1 MVATPRADGDEP
13 VASPACPACDRD
25 LVGDNLTKD
34 SILMSDSAI
43 LVIPRGFRATGIK
56 AGLKASGTLDMAV
69 LAADQPCAAA
79 GTFTTNRVCAAPVKW
94 CREILPA
101 DDIRAIVINSGN
113 ANAATG
119 DQGLANAQRTAECAA
134 ALLGC
139 QPEQVL
145 VASTGIIG
153 HQLPMDK
160 IEAGIA
166 KAVAE
171 LSASREAFQ
180 TAAAAIMTTDTR
192 PKIVSQRQTIAGRDV
207 TLLGIAKG
215 AAMIG
220 PRMATM
226 LGFLL
231 TDAPLWANELQ
242 DILSDAVEH
251 SFNCLSVEGH
261 TSTNDTVL
269 LLSSTATTDPILKGD
284 DIAAF
289 AAMVRST
296 CETLARAI
304 ADDGEGASHLITV
317 DVEGCETFEDARTIA
332 RAVADSPLVKTAI
345 HGADPNWGR
354 IVSAAGYSG
363 VSFDEEQ
370 LSLWINQV
378 AVYEDGMPVPF
389 DDGSLSQLI
398 KSQRDVHLRLVL
410 KSGAEA
416 VRFWTCDL
424 TAEYIRLNAD
434 YTT

>member
-1 MVATPRADGDEP
+1 
-13 VASPACPACDRD
+13 
-25 LVGDNLTKD
+25 
-34 SILMSDSAI
+34 MSDSAQ
-43 LVIPRGFRATGIK
+43 LAIPRGFRASGVK
-56 AGLKASGTLDMAV
+56 AGLKASGSLDLAV

-94 CREILPA
+94 CRELLPA
-101 DDIRAIVINSGN
+101 DSIRAIAINSGN

-119 DQGLANAQRTAECAA
+119 EQGLANARRTAERVA
-134 ALLGC
+134 ALLSC
-139 QPEQVL
+139 QPEEVL

-160 IEAGIA
+160 IEAGID
-166 KAVAE
+166 KAVAG
-171 LSASREAFQ
+171 LADSVEAFQ
-180 TAAAAIMTTDTR
+180 TVAESIITTDTR
-192 PKIVSQRQTIAGRDV
+192 KKIVSLRQTIDGRET

-242 DILSDAVEH
+242 DILADAVEH

-261 TSTNDTVL
+261 ASTNDTVL
-269 LLSSTATTDPILKGD
+269 LLSSTATTEPVLHGNDV
-284 DIAAF
+284 AVF

-304 ADDGEGASHLITV
+304 ADDGEGATHFITI
-317 DVEGCETFEDARTIA
+317 DVEGCETFEGARAIA

-354 IVSAAGYSG
+354 IVSAAGYAG
-363 VSFDEEQ
+363 VEFQEEEV
-370 LSLWINQV
+370 SLWINRV
-378 AVYEDGMPVPF
+378 AVYKDGSPIPF
-389 DDGSLSQLI
+389 DDAGLSRSL
-398 KSQRDVHLRLVL
+398 KSERNVGLRLQF
-410 KSGAEA
+410 KSGQES